1 MLKNRS
7 KITIMSLATS
17 LAMVANVSAVGG
29 DVLTLEATQDA
40 TSGVISVSGT
50 TDPDVVAISC
60 ALTDSEGMEVFFASS
75 PVDGGAFEGEFTMP
89 VDFYTMKCA
98 NYDGGEWV
106 SVEIAST
113 PVPDTDGGEEE
124 PDEEPNKESDKVT
137 PEEKDSSSPDTGRM
151 TSEGASGSSDNIMP
165 IVAGSLIALMALVGA
180 GVVIYK
186 HRKNQ

>member
-29 DVLTLEATQDA
+29 DVLTLEAAQDA

-60 ALTDSEGMEVFFASS
+60 ALTDSEGTEVFFASS
-75 PVDGGAFEGEFTMP
+75 PVDAGAFEGEFTMP
-89 VDFYTMKCA
+89 IDNYTLKCA

-113 PVPDTDGGEEE
+113 PVPDTDGSEEE
-124 PDEEPNKESDKVT
+124 PGEEPEEGA

-151 TSEGASGSSDNIMP
+151 TSEGASGASDNIMP
-165 IVAGSLIALMALVGA
+165 IVAGSLIALMALVSA